1 MPLVDPLPAED
12 NHEFLEIEAASAR
25 TPPWH

>member
-12 NHEFLEIEAASAR
+12 NHQIVEIEAASAR
-25 TPPWH
+25 TPPWR